1 MVSKA
6 GQNKRPKGAQ
16 AYNQPIAGLAMLP
29 REYKRRYR
37 QASYTSPVLSDKMA
51 SILSLASVISAEL
64 EEQIA
69 WFQARGL
76 LAQNKT
82 CPACNQ
88 PMNMQQRQNV
98 TDKYR
103 YISH

>member
-16 AYNQPIAGLAMLP
+16 ACNQPIAGLP
-29 REYKRRYR
+29 REYKRQYR

-64 EEQIA
+64 EE
-69 WFQARGL
+69 
-76 LAQNKT
+76 
-82 CPACNQ
+82 
-88 PMNMQQRQNV
+88 
-98 TDKYR
+98 
-103 YISH
+103 